1 MNKNCS
7 DGSKAAPLPSVHLKI
22 KIKIDMIGAKEESYE
37 RSDLCTLLIGSTAG
51 RIH

>member
-22 KIKIDMIGAKEESYE
+22 KIKIDMIGAKSNGMKSS
-37 RSDLCTLLIGSTAG
+37 R
-51 RIH
+51 